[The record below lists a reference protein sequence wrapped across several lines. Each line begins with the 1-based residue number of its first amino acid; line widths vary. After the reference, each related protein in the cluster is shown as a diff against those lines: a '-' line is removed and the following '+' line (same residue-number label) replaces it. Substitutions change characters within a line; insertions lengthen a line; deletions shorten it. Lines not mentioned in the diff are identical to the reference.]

1 MPEETFESLKADME
15 AYPHNLNKYIHQE
28 AREKIRKMGRLDE
41 LRDTNKGLGKVK
53 EKVNIEDTTRFKLLK
68 KKTVKQ
74 LKVQASEL
82 GLKFRSNIL
91 EDDLI
96 RLILSKD

>member
-1 MPEETFESLKADME
+1 MGETFEELKATME
-15 AYPHNLNKYIHQE
+15 AYPNELNKYIHQG

-41 LRDTNKGLGKVK
+41 IKGIGKNLDEVK
-53 EKVNIEDTTRFKLLK
+53 EEKGDDNIAYAERFKLLK

-74 LKVQASEL
+74 LKVIAGDK
-82 GLKFRSNIL
+82 GLKFLSNIR

-96 RLILSKD
+96 KLILK